1 MSRDALQ
8 TLQEEYSRLYL
19 ISEREVE
26 RRFNLDKHGIEWF
39 FGLTL
44 GVSLGIIATVF
55 TLIFG

>member
-1 MSRDALQ
+1 MSRDALLK
-8 TLQEEYSRLYL
+8 LQEEYSRLYL

-26 RRFNLDKHGIEWF
+26 RRFNLDKHGVEWF

-44 GVSLGIIATVF
+44 GLSLGVVATLF